1 MSENTTDMQ
10 SQSIDSQNIDSQNEK
25 IPFAQNILE
34 FSEMLIF
41 VVLLVLITFTF
52 VARLCTVNGSSM
64 NNTLRHGQAII
75 TSNVMYTPKQGDIVV
90 FHQTGNLNEPV
101 VKRVIATEG
110 QHVKID
116 FSKNDTMIIWVDGI
130 EYSDDYAYFDPQRAN
145 ITPKHNYNEETKIFE
160 ATVPEGHVF
169 VLGDNRNNSKDS
181 RSLDIGFVDE
191 RRIIGRSIFELK

>member
-1 MSENTTDMQ
+1 MSENITDIQ
-10 SQSIDSQNIDSQNEK
+10 PQNTESPKEK

-34 FSEMLIF
+34 FSEMLVL

-52 VARLCTVNGSSM
+52 IARLCKVNGSSM
-64 NNTLRHGQAII
+64 NNTLHHGQAII

-90 FHQTGNLNEPV
+90 FHQTGSLNEPV

-116 FSKNDTMIIWVDGI
+116 FSKKDTMSIWVDGI
-130 EYSDDYAYFDPQRAN
+130 EYTDDYAYFDPKRAA
-145 ITPKHNYNEETKIFE
+145 ITPKYNYDDHTQIFE

-169 VLGDNRNNSKDS
+169 VMGDNRNNSKDS